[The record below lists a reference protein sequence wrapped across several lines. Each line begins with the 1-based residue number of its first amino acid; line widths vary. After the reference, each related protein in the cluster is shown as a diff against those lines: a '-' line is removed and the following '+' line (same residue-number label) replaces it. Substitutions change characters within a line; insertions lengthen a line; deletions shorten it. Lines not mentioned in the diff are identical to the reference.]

1 VDDRPARSGGSSG
14 RSDRSGS
21 ERPGSGRRSPARR
34 RPDQYES
41 LQRTPAARNRR
52 SRSQTGA
59 GTANRTA
66 GSGTSRRRSTV
77 TPARRGHHYGLRLAR
92 AGLAMVSA
100 LVFIL
105 TGYGWSTFQDL
116 HQGLSTTNVIG
127 AAAPDKA
134 TDILL
139 VGLDSRT
146 DAHDNPL
153 PRQVLSQLRA
163 GNNEGELTDT
173 MILVRIPND
182 GRHAVAISL
191 PRDLYVELPDGYGKH
206 KLNSAFT
213 RAKSATAE
221 RLVAQGVDP
230 TTVRTESIAAG
241 RKLLLEAVKGLTG
254 VGIDHYA
261 EVNLLG
267 FSLLTD
273 AVGGVPVCL
282 LAPVRDRFSGA
293 NFPAGPQVISGPD
306 ALAFVRQRH
315 GLPRGD
321 LDRIVRQQAYL
332 ASLANKV
339 LTAGT
344 LANPGRV
351 HQLINAAQQSLVL
364 DEGFDILDFAARM
377 QGLTAGNV
385 AFETIPVL
393 GDDDSESDGSVL
405 KVDPEAVR
413 TFVAQAVDPTSVNPK
428 PAGPPAKAT
437 ITVEVFNA
445 SGATGLAKSV
455 AEQLTGQGFLQGTVG
470 NSPIRSTSVVR
481 YPTGGEEAGHL
492 LADTLG
498 GLPAEENPNLS
509 ASTVQ
514 VYLGKDYAGPGKPR
528 IGGAS
533 LLTVDTSRASGAVRT
548 IPDTARSA
556 RTSTS
561 ASPPDPTPPPRPPMV
576 GGKVSCVS

>member
-1 VDDRPARSGGSSG
+1 VDDRPARSGGFG

-21 ERPGSGRRSPARR
+21 ERPGSGRRSPTRR
-34 RPDQYES
+34 RAHQYGS
-41 LQRTPAARNRR
+41 QQRAPVARNRPSSRGR
-52 SRSQTGA
+52 SSVTPV
-59 GTANRTA
+59 
-66 GSGTSRRRSTV
+66 RRR
-77 TPARRGHHYGLRLAR
+77 RRYGLQLGKLA
-92 AGLAMVSA
+92 LAMVSA
-100 LVFIL
+100 LVFVL
-105 TGYGWSTFQDL
+105 TGYGWSSFQDL

-127 AAAPDKA
+127 AATPDKA
-134 TDILL
+134 IDILL

-191 PRDLYVELPDGYGKH
+191 PRDLYVQLPEGYGKH

-230 TTVRTESIAAG
+230 ATVRTESIAAG
-241 RKLLLEAVKGLTG
+241 RKLLLEAVKDLTG

-267 FSLLTD
+267 FALLTD

-282 LAPVRDRFSGA
+282 LAAVHDRFSGA
-293 NFPAGPQVISGPD
+293 NFPAGPQLISGAD

-332 ASLANKV
+332 ASLANKI

-344 LANPGRV
+344 LANPSRV
-351 HQLINAAQQSLVL
+351 RQLINAAQQSLVL
-364 DEGFDILDFAARM
+364 DEGFDVLDFAARM

-385 AFETIPVL
+385 VFETVPVL
-393 GDDDSESDGSVL
+393 GDGDSESDGSVL

-413 TFVAQAVDPTSVNPK
+413 TFVAQAVDPTSVNPN
-428 PAGPPAKAT
+428 PAGPLAKAT

-445 SGATGLAKSV
+445 SSVTGLAKSV

-470 NSPIRSTSVVR
+470 NSRVRNTSVVR
-481 YPTGGEEAGHL
+481 YPTGGEEAGQKV
-492 LADTLG
+492 ADVLG
-498 GLPAEENPNLS
+498 GLPVEEDSNLTTG
-509 ASTVQ
+509 TVQ
-514 VYLGKDYAGPGKPR
+514 VYLGKNYAGPGRPR

-533 LLTVDTSRASGAVRT
+533 LLTVDTSHASGAVRT
-548 IPDTARSA
+548 IPDTEGGAD
-556 RTSTS
+556 TSTLVS
-561 ASPPDPTPPPRPPMV
+561 APDPTPPPNPPMV
-576 GGKVSCVS
+576 GSKVSCVS